1 MSLQATMEPGSE
13 NEQLQAQLAAA
24 DSAAL
29 AEKDRELAGLAGRR
43 AGARNPGRPAGSPGG
58 QGRSRR

>member
-29 AEKDRELAGLAGRR
+29 AEKDRELAGLAADWPEPGTR
-43 AGARNPGRPAGSPGG
+43 GRPAGSPGG